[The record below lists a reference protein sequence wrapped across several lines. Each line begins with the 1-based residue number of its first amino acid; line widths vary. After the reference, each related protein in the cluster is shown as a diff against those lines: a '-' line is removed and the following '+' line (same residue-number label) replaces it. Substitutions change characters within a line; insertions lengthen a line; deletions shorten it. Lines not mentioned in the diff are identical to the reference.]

1 MTTANGGGERT
12 LRHHDAVISDRVD
25 GIPMLC
31 HTETAEFFQLNDTGG
46 LIWDLSDGRTVPEI
60 VEALCARYPGAD
72 GTRIA
77 GLVQD
82 YVLVLENQGLL
93 RAAD

>member
-1 MTTANGGGERT
+1 MTTTNAGGERL
-12 LRHHDAVISDRVD
+12 LRHHEAVISDRVD

-31 HTETAEFFQLNDTGG
+31 HTETAEFFRLNDTGA
-46 LIWDLSDGRTVPEI
+46 LIWELSDGRTVREI
-60 VEALCARYPGAD
+60 VEALCTRYAGAD

-82 YVLVLENQGLL
+82 YVRVLESQGLL
-93 RAAD
+93 RVAE